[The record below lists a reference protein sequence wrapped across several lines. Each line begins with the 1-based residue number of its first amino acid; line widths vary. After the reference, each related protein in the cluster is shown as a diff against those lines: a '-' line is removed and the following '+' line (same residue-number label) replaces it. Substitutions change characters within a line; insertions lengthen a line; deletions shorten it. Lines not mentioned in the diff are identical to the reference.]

1 MFDQYKGE
9 EKLEGGRSRWR
20 RGQHVEWRGSEE
32 IQGDDEDPI
41 CLLSE
46 ERVCRSA

>member
-9 EKLEGGRSRWR
+9 EKEEGGRSRWR
-20 RGQHVEWRGSEE
+20 RGQHEEQRGSEE

-41 CLLSE
+41 CLQ
-46 ERVCRSA
+46 SAESRR